1 MAKLFDNGHAL
12 NLVKNAA
19 GRAASPSTSS
29 DTEHHYGALLVG
41 EMKRRKSMDERHG
54 LLHKKQS
61 GAAADLTD
69 ALDLSADIAPRYPPS
84 ATAAPVEAGA
94 SVESVPAEVPTGVDD
109 SVATVVTVETVVFAE
124 ASAAVEAAPAGPN
137 NPPGPTVPS
146 VPAFP
151 TNLTVP
157 VVPTATW
164 ESIPVVVDYPF
175 PPSSA
180 PESLTEPVAEQAT
193 PTATSQSSLASLQPS
208 SQLIIQSPPATPL
221 PSETTFASSPDSS
234 TTSAASATLSGSD
247 PVVSAAARP
256 TVSSAL
262 SQGGSLLT
270 GSTLRT
276 TATAS
281 VRTSSGSSLS
291 GSANPTISVQAASAS
306 SGRSSLFTSAGTVYV
321 VSVNANSR
329 ITQTLP
335 ASAISSVSLSP
346 SALRSSPTEVGSD
359 SEITSAAFGP
369 SPFSSGEA
377 SATDTSGTASFAASD
392 PAVATGTPVVGLPG
406 APGEPGAAPAATAS
420 ASSSAESNN
429 DGDSGE
435 SPAVPTRTVVGGV
448 VGGIAGMAVLLL
460 ILLMILKWYRRRRGA
475 PLRLPDHST
484 PSADPFSDD
493 AHPMEERHR
502 SNLLPVAAAGFMRK
516 ISGGTPPPSS
526 AAPERGFQRIS
537 GRKLPSAHSPGM
549 TSADV
554 PAPLHSPAALSDSS
568 FYRDSQGFYGGPGVV
583 PPPTTTT
590 FGGPSRSAGIDDK
603 DFEKAALDK
612 ETIMPSPART
622 PVVTQSAVQRS
633 SSFLTQDTRSP
644 PRSAPRSDG
653 RPDTGLTVLSTVS
666 QGGSRSSK
674 FVEEDKWRL

>member
-291 GSANPTISVQAASAS
+291 GSANPTIS
-306 SGRSSLFTSAGTVYV
+306 
-321 VSVNANSR
+321 
-329 ITQTLP
+329 
-335 ASAISSVSLSP
+335 
-346 SALRSSPTEVGSD
+346 ALRSSPTEVGSD

-493 AHPMEERHR
+493 AHPMEERHHFR
-502 SNLLPVAAAGFMRK
+502 WDS
-516 ISGGTPPPSS
+516 SPSS

-568 FYRDSQGFYGGPGVV
+568 FYRDSQGFYGGPGVAS
-583 PPPTTTT
+583 PTTTT